1 MQIFKNKLILAV
13 LATASAKKSPWVR
26 DFDGMLEA
34 VGCLDGPV
42 NCGADN
48 WSLAVGEF
56 CGAGKGCLYD
66 EISDWAICVD
76 VAPWQ
81 CFRECDEGEVLNPL
95 RWCQCI
101 PES

>member
-56 CGAGKGCLYD
+56 CGAG
-66 EISDWAICVD
+66 
-76 VAPWQ
+76 
-81 CFRECDEGEVLNPL
+81 
-95 RWCQCI
+95 
-101 PES
+101 